1 MGTNLMNGNSRR
13 LRPGTGQAAPAVVRL
28 TVVADTGQ
36 HQPLL
41 RTEDVAPVDV
51 DGVQVI
57 AVGSAAWLVALV
69 VVLLDHADLVAS
81 GRQWWITTA
90 LLGLA
95 LALPGMGYCLRRR
108 SRIRAG
114 RPADPTEGMLTR
126 HRDEAG

>member
-1 MGTNLMNGNSRR
+1 
-13 LRPGTGQAAPAVVRL
+13 
-28 TVVADTGQ
+28 VADIGQ

-51 DGVQVI
+51 DGVQVV
-57 AVGSAAWLVALV
+57 AVGSAGWLVALV

>member
-1 MGTNLMNGNSRR
+1 VT
-13 LRPGTGQAAPAVVRL
+13 TVVRL
-28 TVVADTGQ
+28 ADVADTGE
-36 HQPLL
+36 HLPFL

-51 DGVQVI
+51 DGVQVV
-57 AVGSAAWLVALV
+57 AVGSLGWLGALV
-69 VVLLDHADLVAS
+69 FVLVDHRDLVAS

-108 SRIRAG
+108 SRLRSG

-126 HRDEAG
+126 RKDDPS

>member
-1 MGTNLMNGNSRR
+1 MAESE
-13 LRPGTGQAAPAVVRL
+13 
-28 TVVADTGQ
+28 
-36 HQPLL
+36 HQPFL

-51 DGVQVI
+51 DGVQVV
-57 AVGSAAWLVALV
+57 AVGTAGWVVALV
-69 VVLLDHADLVAS
+69 VVLLDHAELVAS

-126 HRDEAG
+126 GKDPQA